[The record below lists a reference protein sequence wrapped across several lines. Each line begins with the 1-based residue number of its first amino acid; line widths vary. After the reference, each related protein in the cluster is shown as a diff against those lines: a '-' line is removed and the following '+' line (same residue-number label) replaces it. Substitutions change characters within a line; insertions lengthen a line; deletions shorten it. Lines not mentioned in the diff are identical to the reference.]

1 MKRVIKCADT
11 SSEFDKL
18 LQDMFTEVK
27 DNYYDDD
34 LTWQDAAT
42 VVIEHLEML
51 RDDYDETLPNNY
63 KKLTREY
70 VKKNW

>member
-1 MKRVIKCADT
+1 MKRVIKCAATPD
-11 SSEFDKL
+11 EFDKL
-18 LQDMFTEVK
+18 LRDMFTETK

>member
-1 MKRVIKCADT
+1 MKRVIKCAATPD
-11 SSEFDKL
+11 EFDKL
-18 LQDMFTEVK
+18 LRDMFTEVQ

-42 VVIEHLEML
+42 IVIEHLEML

>member
-1 MKRVIKCADT
+1 MKRVIKCAATPD
-11 SSEFDKL
+11 EFDKL

>member
-1 MKRVIKCADT
+1 MKRVIKCAAT
-11 SSEFDKL
+11 PNEFDEL
-18 LQDMFTEVK
+18 LQDMFAEVK
-27 DNYYDDD
+27 DNYYDDN

-51 RDDYDETLPNNY
+51 RDDYDETLPDNY

>member
-1 MKRVIKCADT
+1 MKRVIKCAATPD
-11 SSEFDKL
+11 EFDKL
-18 LQDMFTEVK
+18 LRDMFTETK

-42 VVIEHLEML
+42 IVIEHLEML

>member
-1 MKRVIKCADT
+1 MKRVIKCAATPD
-11 SSEFDKL
+11 EFDKL
-18 LQDMFTEVK
+18 LQDMFTETK

-42 VVIEHLEML
+42 IVIEHLEML